1 MYDIEKNAIN
11 KLSEDTRLS
20 LLFNDISSLKDILL
34 DIITKYPNAYKEFSE
49 KNASGLMRTLRD
61 KITVDDM
68 EFIIFYTEINFAFIF
83 HLLERANELNE
94 TNKE

>member
-11 KLSEDTRLS
+11 ELSEDTRLS

-68 EFIIFYTEINFAFIF
+68 EFIIFYTEINFVFIL